1 MKLIGCNENWRNSPA
16 FFYKTGK
23 TRGAIR
29 LNQNRNG
36 RILIGRENLIN
47 DNTSNLTAFNTH
59 KSTIKIPN
67 LNQIIESN

>member
-1 MKLIGCNENWRNSPA
+1 MKTGETHRL
-16 FFYKTGK
+16 FYKTGK

-36 RILIGRENLIN
+36 RILIGSDSLIN

-67 LNQIIESN
+67 LNQIIESNLIEYVSS